1 MILRGRDFSRKEL
14 KQIKNIV
21 EQNSDISRRKLSF
34 LVCEQLDWRQ
44 PNGSLKDRACRD
56 VLLRL
61 AAREIVKLPSPLYT
75 RPTQLL
81 TVYSPENDV
90 SEVRLQGKI
99 NDFGELRFS
108 LVSTLDQ
115 RKLWNYLIDQHHYL
129 GISTQVG
136 RHLKFFLYL
145 ENHLIGAMAF
155 ADAVL
160 KLNLRDHWIG
170 WTIQH
175 REQNL
180 HLIINNT
187 RFLILPTVKIK
198 NLASKTLALATKI
211 IPDYWQHHYGFRPQ
225 LMETFIEINRFKRSS
240 YRAANWIFLGETI
253 GKARRGM
260 NYSWHGVK
268 KHYCV
273 YPLVKGAR
281 EMLRGGS

>member
-1 MILRGRDFSRKEL
+1 
-14 KQIKNIV
+14 
-21 EQNSDISRRKLSF
+21 
-34 LVCEQLDWRQ
+34 
-44 PNGSLKDRACRD
+44 
-56 VLLRL
+56 
-61 AAREIVKLPSPLYT
+61 
-75 RPTQLL
+75 
-81 TVYSPENDV
+81 
-90 SEVRLQGKI
+90 
-99 NDFGELRFS
+99 
-108 LVSTLDQ
+108 
-115 RKLWNYLIDQHHYL
+115 
-129 GISTQVG
+129 
-136 RHLKFFLYL
+136 
-145 ENHLIGAMAF
+145 MAF

-211 IPDYWQHHYGFRPQ
+211 IPDYWQHHYGFRPH
-225 LMETFIEINRFKRSS
+225 LMETFIEINRFKGSS

-260 NYSWHGVK
+260 NYSRHGVK

-273 YPLVKGAR
+273 YPLVKRAR
-281 EMLRGGS
+281 EMLRGGSS

>member
-56 VLLRL
+56 VFLRL

-81 TVYSPENDV
+81 TVYSPGNDV
-90 SEVRLQGKI
+90 PEVRLQCKI

-225 LMETFIEINRFKRSS
+225 LMETFIEINRFKDNS
-240 YRAANWIFLGETI
+240 YRAAN
-253 GKARRGM
+253 
-260 NYSWHGVK
+260 
-268 KHYCV
+268 
-273 YPLVKGAR
+273 
-281 EMLRGGS
+281 